1 MLDQKSCKAV
11 VVALASLALL
21 SASGCAKGQ
30 AASTPKVV
38 TAEFMVKNMT
48 CTACDQAIVSALS
61 KITGVS
67 TVEADFNRG
76 YAFAEYDPKFVA
88 TDAMVAAING
98 LGFESR
104 VRKPDDVDI
113 PPTKPGVPEAEEG
126 E

>member
-1 MLDQKSCKAV
+1 MLDRKSCKAV

-21 SASGCAKGQ
+21 SASGCAQGQ

-38 TAEFMVKNMT
+38 TAEFLVKNMT
-48 CTACDQAIVSALS
+48 CTSCDQAIVSALS

-67 TVEADFNRG
+67 SVQADFNRG
-76 YAFAEYDPKFVA
+76 YAVVEYDAKLVD
-88 TDAMVAAING
+88 TDLMVAAING

-104 VRKPDDVDI
+104 VRKPDDMDI
-113 PPTKPGVPEAEEG
+113 PLTKPGVPEPEEG